1 MPVCVSCAYPS
12 EHLYTTYRTK
22 SNIRLGVCERCDA
35 FLDPLIEHP
44 GLLILLDLI
53 LLKPRVYLHLMFNRG
68 HEPLAADQSGTQSQS
83 VNESS
88 NPTTKDKYKATTPF
102 PCDTRDAARR
112 RRRRGEVIS
121 WDMVRLGL
129 VTILAETAVR
139 WMSSINPQPAGWG
152 TSRGGEWGSEGYA
165 TTGTLMGS
173 MGITVVRVV
182 AELVA
187 QHAVTLMLGLAV
199 LWWRGW
205 YPARHHN
212 QPKSGER
219 DGRQE
224 NFLPALIP
232 LTVLY
237 TSLLP
242 LILQL
247 VLSIW
252 YTPQSSIHE
261 SAPSLTSTPTP
272 ANGTVPLPFSDL
284 LAGFLLGRLPS
295 SWTDALREVYAD
307 ISRAWISTDKVWAGT
322 RLLGGMAAGFGLR
335 VILPTR
341 PWETMGIV
349 LAGWAAG
356 AGVNRI
362 LTGA

>member
-1 MPVCVSCAYPS
+1 MPVCVSCAYPA

-22 SNIRLGVCERCDA
+22 SNIRLGVCARCDA

-68 HEPLAADQSGTQSQS
+68 HEPLSADQAGTQS
-83 VNESS
+83 VKDSS
-88 NPTTKDKYKATTPF
+88 NPKARDKATTPF
-102 PCDTRDAARR
+102 PDDTRGVARR
-112 RRRRGEVIS
+112 RKRRRDVIS

-139 WMSSINPQPAGWG
+139 WMSSINPQPGAGWG
-152 TSRGGEWGSEGYA
+152 SP
-165 TTGTLMGS
+165 
-173 MGITVVRVV
+173 
-182 AELVA
+182 ELVA
-187 QHAVTLMLGLAV
+187 QHAVTLILGLAV

-205 YPARHHN
+205 YPARN
-212 QPKSGER
+212 KAKSSER

-261 SAPSLTSTPTP
+261 SVPSLTSSIP
-272 ANGTVPLPFSDL
+272 ADGTVPLPFPDF
-284 LAGFLLGRLPS
+284 LARFLLDRLPPT
-295 SWTDALREVYAD
+295 WADTLREVHAD
-307 ISRAWISTDKVWAGT
+307 MSRAWVSADRVWAGT

-356 AGVNRI
+356 AGW
-362 LTGA
+362 

>member
-1 MPVCVSCAYPS
+1 MPVCVSCAYPA

-22 SNIRLGVCERCDA
+22 SNIRLGVCVSYLDDLPRRVELVELRSHTHSPQERCDA

-224 NFLPALIP
+224 NFL
-232 LTVLY
+232 
-237 TSLLP
+237 
-242 LILQL
+242 
-247 VLSIW
+247 
-252 YTPQSSIHE
+252 
-261 SAPSLTSTPTP
+261 
-272 ANGTVPLPFSDL
+272 
-284 LAGFLLGRLPS
+284 
-295 SWTDALREVYAD
+295 
-307 ISRAWISTDKVWAGT
+307 
-322 RLLGGMAAGFGLR
+322 
-335 VILPTR
+335 
-341 PWETMGIV
+341 
-349 LAGWAAG
+349 
-356 AGVNRI
+356 
-362 LTGA
+362 